1 MKLKTEGILTLEI
14 MEDNEDLIENLN
26 VLKNKLN
33 LPFYAVVTDLGMLK
47 EVKMGYWN
55 GKEYE
60 IHEQKEPAE
69 LLGISGIITPK
80 TEPFYHFHI
89 VVGRENGTVTGG
101 HLIEAKIANTL
112 ELVLSSAPI
121 EVKRVKKGLLKK
133 LEIKED

>member
-1 MKLKTEGILTLEI
+1 MKLKTEGILTLVI

-33 LPFYAVVTDLGMLK
+33 LPFYAVVTALGMLK

>member
-1 MKLKTEGILTLEI
+1 MKLKTEGILTLVI

-33 LPFYAVVTDLGMLK
+33 LPFYAVVTALGMLK

-89 VVGRENGTVTGG
+89 VVGREDGTVTGG